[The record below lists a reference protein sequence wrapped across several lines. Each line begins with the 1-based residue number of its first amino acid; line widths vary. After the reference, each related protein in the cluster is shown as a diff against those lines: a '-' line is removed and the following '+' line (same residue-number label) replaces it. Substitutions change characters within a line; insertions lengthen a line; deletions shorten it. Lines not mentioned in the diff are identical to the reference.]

1 LPYYTGG
8 FWEGIQPYLYYYTNN
23 QSPALYGDSANCF
36 LSLDEPEESSVCI
49 FPNPVTDYLGIYTGE
64 AGVPEQIIIRDL
76 YGRIIRNAVPQSSQL
91 NIQDISSGVYLLS
104 VHLSTGRDY
113 NLRFIKR

>member
-1 LPYYTGG
+1 M
-8 FWEGIQPYLYYYTNN
+8 
-23 QSPALYGDSANCF
+23 
-36 LSLDEPEESSVCI
+36 
-49 FPNPVTDYLGIYTGE
+49 
-64 AGVPEQIIIRDL
+64 PEQIIIRDL